1 MAHVNVTEE
10 YQAVFDAAQERG
22 WKAVAQRNGLAL
34 LAHPHSFAR
43 LSMPLADK
51 DGSPKA
57 VAPDS
62 PEKLAE
68 KIDRT
73 GELSAAIAKER
84 GRPKRG
90 AKKGEGETPAEGPT
104 EPEQAGRAE
113 PEETEE
119 AAPAARR
126 EVVSEKHP
134 FTPTELR
141 VRPRNPRPTTAV
153 VERTWSDGS
162 VDYAC
167 SAVGCDHAADRM
179 RAVSSHFGAK
189 HGRGG
194 DTPTIRSLMTP
205 AVPVPVVVEEA
216 AAQDAPKRESEKAE
230 QVEQHEPAR
239 AAEPVE
245 PRTPEDRL
253 AVIRAMLLP
262 ADEVAQ
268 ENLRLRAE
276 IHALQDE
283 VSRLQS
289 ALAVVA
295 EAAAAAAR

>member
-10 YQAVFDAAQERG
+10 YQSVLEAAQERG
-22 WKAVAQRNGLAL
+22 WKPVAQRGGLAL

-51 DGSPKA
+51 DGNPKA

-73 GELSAAIAKER
+73 GALSASIAREKR
-84 GRPKRG
+84 SPKSPKG
-90 AKKGEGETPAEGPT
+90 AGKGAAENAAV
-104 EPEQAGRAE
+104 EPEAPEE
-113 PEETEE
+113 PEE
-119 AAPAARR
+119 PAAGAPV
-126 EVVSEKHP
+126 VVSERHP

-141 VRPRNPRPTTAV
+141 MRPRSPRPTTAV
-153 VERTWSDGS
+153 IERTWSDGS

-167 SAVGCDHAADRM
+167 SAVDCDHSDQKM

-189 HGRGG
+189 HGRHGN
-194 DTPTIRSLMTP
+194 TPTIRSLMTAQAVAP
-205 AVPVPVVVEEA
+205 AATAALVAPVDQTEEVENAAAVP
-216 AAQDAPKRESEKAE
+216 
-230 QVEQHEPAR
+230 
-239 AAEPVE
+239 AAESTAERTAEGLIV

-289 ALAVVA
+289 ALTVVA
-295 EAAAAAAR
+295 EVVKTAA

>member
-10 YQAVFDAAQERG
+10 YRSVLEAAQERG
-22 WKAVAQRNGLAL
+22 WKPVAQRGGLAL

-43 LSMPLADK
+43 LRMPLADK
-51 DGSPKA
+51 DGNPKA

-73 GELSAAIAKER
+73 GALSASIAREKR
-84 GRPKRG
+84 SPKSPKRA
-90 AKKGEGETPAEGPT
+90 AKNTAENADENAAV
-104 EPEQAGRAE
+104 EPEA
-113 PEETEE
+113 PEEQEE
-119 AAPAARR
+119 PAAGAPV
-126 EVVSEKHP
+126 VVSERHP

-141 VRPRNPRPTTAV
+141 MRPRSPRPTTAV
-153 VERTWSDGS
+153 IERTWSDGS

-167 SAVGCDHAADRM
+167 SAVGCDHSDQKM

-189 HGRGG
+189 HGRHGN
-194 DTPTIRSLMTP
+194 TPTIRSLMTAQ
-205 AVPVPVVVEEA
+205 AVAPVDPVDETDETEEA
-216 AAQDAPKRESEKAE
+216 ENAAADQTAESAAKPTAE
-230 QVEQHEPAR
+230 ALVT
-239 AAEPVE
+239 

-253 AVIRAMLLP
+253 AVIRTMLLP

-289 ALAVVA
+289 ALTVVA
-295 EAAAAAAR
+295 EVVKTAA

>member
-10 YQAVFDAAQERG
+10 YQSVLEAAQERG
-22 WKAVAQRNGLAL
+22 WKPVAQRGGLAL

-51 DGSPKA
+51 DGNPKA

-73 GELSAAIAKER
+73 GALSASIAREKR
-84 GRPKRG
+84 SPKSP
-90 AKKGEGETPAEGPT
+90 KGTGKGTAENAAV
-104 EPEQAGRAE
+104 EPEA
-113 PEETEE
+113 PEEQEE
-119 AAPAARR
+119 PAAGAPV
-126 EVVSEKHP
+126 VVSERHP

-141 VRPRNPRPTTAV
+141 MRPRSPRPTTAV
-153 VERTWSDGS
+153 IERTWSDGS

-167 SAVGCDHAADRM
+167 SAVDCDHSDQKM

-189 HGRGG
+189 HGRHGN
-194 DTPTIRSLMTP
+194 TPTIRSLMTAQAVAP
-205 AVPVPVVVEEA
+205 VDPVEETDETEEAENAAAVP
-216 AAQDAPKRESEKAE
+216 
-230 QVEQHEPAR
+230 
-239 AAEPVE
+239 AAESTAEHTAEGPIV

-289 ALAVVA
+289 ALTVVA
-295 EAAAAAAR
+295 EVVKTAA